1 MSDDKLHKIYA
12 DIHLASAELLLA
24 RIKEGSATAADL
36 AVARTILKDN
46 NITVKPVKGSP
57 MGNLAASLPQF
68 DDHEG
73 ITFQ

>member
-24 RIKEGSATAADL
+24 RIKDGSASASDL
-36 AVARTILKDN
+36 AVARAILKDN

-73 ITFQ
+73 VTFQ